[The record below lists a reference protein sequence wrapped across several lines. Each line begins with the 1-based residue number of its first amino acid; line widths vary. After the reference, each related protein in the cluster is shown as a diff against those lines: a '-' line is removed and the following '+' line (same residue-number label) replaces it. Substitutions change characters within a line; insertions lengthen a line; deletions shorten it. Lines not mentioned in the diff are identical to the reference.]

1 MPDADGRK
9 DKIVIAGGKD
19 MQGFTQYMPTKIVFG
34 KAAEKETG
42 KLIKEY
48 GASRV
53 LLVYGGESA
62 VKSGLLD
69 RIKEELRQENIVFEE
84 LSGVQPNPRLALA
97 REGVKKAAGMK
108 AELMLAVGGGSVIDT
123 AKAIAVGAANPD
135 ADIWDV
141 WMGKASVRAAKPVG
155 AVLTIS
161 AAGSEMSDSAV
172 ITNQETGKKAGF
184 NSDIVRPK
192 FAVLNPELTFT
203 LPKYQLA
210 CGIVDILMHTLE
222 RYFTPVSGNQLT
234 DEIAEGLMRTL
245 IENGKTAYEDQE
257 NYEAMSEIMWCGSLS
272 HNNLTGLGRPKD
284 FACHK
289 LGHEIG
295 GMFDEAHGAT
305 LSAVWG
311 SWARYVYKLDVAR
324 FARYGRKVWK
334 IEDKGEEETA
344 VLAIEATEE
353 FFRFLHMPTCIG
365 EMNIGVQPEEV
376 LKRMAD
382 SATKGDT
389 VKLGCFKKLSAQD
402 MYEIYKAANHR

>member
-1 MPDADGRK
+1 
-9 DKIVIAGGKD
+9 
-19 MQGFTQYMPTKIVFG
+19 MQGFVQYMPTKIVFG
-34 KAAEKETG
+34 QDAEKEAG
-42 KLIKEY
+42 KLVRECK
-48 GASRV
+48 ALRV
-53 LLVYGGESA
+53 LLVYGGGSA
-62 VKSGLLD
+62 VKSGLLNVV
-69 RIKEELRQENIVFEE
+69 KESLDKEGILYTE
-84 LSGVQPNPRLALA
+84 LSGVKPNPRLALV
-97 REGVKKAAGMK
+97 REGVKKALDFQAD
-108 AELMLAVGGGSVIDT
+108 LMLAVGGGSVIDT
-123 AKAIAVGAANPD
+123 AKAVAVGAQNPD
-135 ADIWDV
+135 IDIWDV
-141 WMGKASVRAAKPVG
+141 WMGKESVSAAKPVG

-172 ITNQETGKKAGF
+172 ITNEETGKKAGF

-192 FAVLNPELTFT
+192 FALMNPKLTYT

-222 RYFTPVSGNQLT
+222 RYFTPVSGNRLT

-245 IENGKTAYEDQE
+245 IENGKCAYENQTD
-257 NYEAMSEIMWCGSLS
+257 YDAMSEIMWCGSLS

-311 SWARYVYKLDVAR
+311 SWARYVYKLDTAR
-324 FARYGRKVWK
+324 FARYGRKVWN

-365 EMNIGVQPEEV
+365 EMKIGVLPEER
-376 LKRMAD
+376 LREMAD

-389 VKLGCFKKLSAQD
+389 VKLGCFKKLDAQD
-402 MYEIYKAANHR
+402 MYEIYKAANHK

>member
-1 MPDADGRK
+1 
-9 DKIVIAGGKD
+9 
-19 MQGFTQYMPTKIVFG
+19 MQKFVQYMPTKIMFG
-34 KAAEKETG
+34 KETEKDAG
-42 KLIKEY
+42 KLVKEC
-48 GASRV
+48 GSAKV
-53 LLVYGGESA
+53 LLVYGGGSV

-69 RIKEELRQENIVFEE
+69 RIRESLKKEGISYQE
-84 LSGVQPNPRLALA
+84 LSGVQPNPRLSLA
-97 REGVKKAAGMK
+97 REGVKLAVSFQ
-108 AELMLAVGGGSVIDT
+108 AELILAVGGGSVIDT
-123 AKAIAVGAANPD
+123 AKAVAVGAANPD
-135 ADIWDV
+135 IDIWDV
-141 WMGKASVRAAKPVG
+141 WMGKASVTEAKPVG

-172 ITNQETGKKAGF
+172 ITNAETGKKAGF

-192 FAVLNPELTFT
+192 FALMNPELTYT
-203 LPKYQLA
+203 LPKYQLS

-234 DEIAEGLMRTL
+234 DEIAEGLMRTV
-245 IENGKTAYEDQE
+245 IEKGKIAYGDQE
-257 NYEAMSEIMWCGSLS
+257 DYDAMSEIMWCASLS

-324 FARYGRKVWK
+324 FARYGRKVWE

-344 VLAIEATEE
+344 VLAIEETEE
-353 FFRFLHMPTCIG
+353 FFRFLKMPTCIG
-365 EMNIGVQPEEV
+365 EMKTGVLPDEA
-376 LKRMAD
+376 LRKMAD

-389 VKLGCFKKLSAQD
+389 VKLGCFKKLGAQE
-402 MYEIYKAANHR
+402 MYEIYQAANHE

>member
-1 MPDADGRK
+1 
-9 DKIVIAGGKD
+9 
-19 MQGFTQYMPTKIVFG
+19 MQKFVQYMPTKIVFG
-34 KAAEKETG
+34 KDAEKEAG
-42 KLIKEY
+42 KLAKEF
-48 GASRV
+48 GFSRV
-53 LLVYGGESA
+53 LLVYGGGS
-62 VKSGLLD
+62 VVRSGLLG
-69 RIKEELRQENIVFEE
+69 RIKASLDGEGIVFQE
-84 LSGVQPNPRLALA
+84 LSGVQPNPRLSLA
-97 REGVKKAAGMK
+97 REGVKRAIDFQ
-108 AELMLAVGGGSVIDT
+108 AELILAVGGGSVIDT
-123 AKAIAVGAANPD
+123 AKAVAVGAANPET
-135 ADIWDV
+135 DIWDV
-141 WMGKASVRAAKPVG
+141 WMGKASVTEAKPVG

-172 ITNQETGKKAGF
+172 LTNAETGKKAGF

-192 FAVLNPELTFT
+192 FALMNPELTYT
-203 LPKYQLA
+203 LPKYQLS

-234 DEIAEGLMRTL
+234 DEIAEGLMRTV
-245 IENGKTAYEDQE
+245 IKNGKIAYENQE
-257 NYEAMSEIMWCGSLS
+257 DYDAMSEIMWCGSLS

-311 SWARYVYKLDVAR
+311 SWARYVYKLDAAR
-324 FARYGRKVWK
+324 FARFGRNVWK

-365 EMNIGVQPEEV
+365 EMKIGV
-376 LKRMAD
+376 LSDDALRKMAD

-389 VKLGCFKKLSAQD
+389 VKLGCFKKLGAQE
-402 MYEIYKAANHR
+402 MYEIYKAANHE

>member
-1 MPDADGRK
+1 
-9 DKIVIAGGKD
+9 
-19 MQGFTQYMPTKIVFG
+19 MQNFVQYMPTKIVFG
-34 KAAEKETG
+34 KDAEKEAG
-42 KLIKEY
+42 KLSKEY
-48 GASRV
+48 GASKV
-53 LLVYGGESA
+53 LLVYGGRSA

-69 RIKEELRQENIVFEE
+69 RIKDELRQEDIMFEE
-84 LSGVQPNPRLALA
+84 LGGVEPNPRLALA
-97 REGVKKAAGMK
+97 REGVKKAIAMK
-108 AELMLAVGGGSVIDT
+108 ADLMLAVGGGSVIDT

-135 ADIWDV
+135 IDIWDDV
-141 WMGKASVRAAKPVG
+141 WMGKASVSAAKPVG
-155 AVLTIS
+155 VVLTIS

-172 ITNQETGKKAGF
+172 LTNKETGKKAGF

-192 FAVLNPELTFT
+192 FAVLNPELTYT

-245 IENGKTAYEDQE
+245 IENGKTAYENQTD
-257 NYEAMSEIMWCGSLS
+257 YDAMSEIMWCGSLS

-311 SWARYVYKLDVAR
+311 SWARYVYKLDTAR

-344 VLAIEATEE
+344 VSAIEATEE

-389 VKLGCFKKLSAQD
+389 VNLGCFKKLNQQD

>member
-1 MPDADGRK
+1 
-9 DKIVIAGGKD
+9 
-19 MQGFTQYMPTKIVFG
+19 MQSFVQYMPTKIVFG
-34 KAAEKETG
+34 KDTEKEAG
-42 KLIKEY
+42 KLSKEY
-48 GASRV
+48 GASKV
-53 LLVYGGESA
+53 LLVYGGRSA

-69 RIKEELRQENIVFEE
+69 RIKDELRQEDIMFEE
-84 LSGVQPNPRLALA
+84 LGGVEPNPRLALA
-97 REGVKKAAGMK
+97 REGVKKAIAMK
-108 AELMLAVGGGSVIDT
+108 ADLMLAVGGGSVIDT

-135 ADIWDV
+135 IDIWDDV
-141 WMGKASVRAAKPVG
+141 WMGKASVSAAKPVG
-155 AVLTIS
+155 VVLTIS

-172 ITNQETGKKAGF
+172 LTNKETGKKAGF

-192 FAVLNPELTFT
+192 FAVLNPELTYT

-222 RYFTPVSGNQLT
+222 RYFTPVSGNRLT

-245 IENGKTAYEDQE
+245 IENGKLAYENQT
-257 NYEAMSEIMWCGSLS
+257 NYDAMSEIMWCGSLS

-311 SWARYVYKLDVAR
+311 SWARYVYKLDTAR

-344 VLAIEATEE
+344 VSAIEATEE

-376 LKRMAD
+376 LKRMAY

-389 VKLGCFKKLSAQD
+389 VNLGCFKKLDQQN